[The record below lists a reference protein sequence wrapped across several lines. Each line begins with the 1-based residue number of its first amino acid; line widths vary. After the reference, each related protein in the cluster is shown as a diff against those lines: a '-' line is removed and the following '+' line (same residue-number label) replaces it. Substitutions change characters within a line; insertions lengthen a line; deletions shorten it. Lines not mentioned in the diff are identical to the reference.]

1 MMKEFAA
8 KPMLSLPE
16 ALKESTGNVFR
27 FTGRARRSEYWWT
40 MLVVYLAE
48 LILNFCGILS
58 VLNIFLSLAVIP
70 LTFRRLHDT
79 GRSGWWWGVGAIM
92 KGVFIVLLLV
102 KVVKVALVSYNDEPD
117 DFDETSVFAMIGE
130 YLIYALIICLYHL
143 VLLIFLC
150 LDGSREENRYGASPK
165 YEGGEEMFDKE

>member
-1 MMKEFAA
+1 
-8 KPMLSLPE
+8 
-16 ALKESTGNVFR
+16 
-27 FTGRARRSEYWWT
+27 
-40 MLVVYLAE
+40 MLVVCLAE
-48 LILNFCGILS
+48 FILNFCGILS

-92 KGVFIVLLLV
+92 KGVFIVVLLV
-102 KVVKVALVSYNDEPD
+102 KVMKVALGSYNDEMD
-117 DFDETSVFAMIGE
+117 DFDEASVFAMIGE

-165 YEGGEEMFDKE
+165 YKSGEMTFGNE

>member
-1 MMKEFAA
+1 MKEIEA
-8 KPMLSLPE
+8 KPMLSFTE
-16 ALKESTGNVFR
+16 ALKESTSNVFR

-40 MLVVYLAE
+40 MLVVCLAE
-48 LILNFCGILS
+48 FILSFCGILS

-92 KGVFIVLLLV
+92 KGVFIVVLLV
-102 KVVKVALVSYNDEPD
+102 KVMKVALGSYNDEPD
-117 DFDETSVFAMIGE
+117 DFDEASVFAMIGE

-165 YEGGEEMFDKE
+165 YKSGEMTFGNE

>member
-1 MMKEFAA
+1 MKEIEA
-8 KPMLSLPE
+8 KPMLSFTE
-16 ALKESTGNVFR
+16 ALKESTSNVFR

-40 MLVVYLAE
+40 MLVVCLAE
-48 LILNFCGILS
+48 FILNFCGILS

-92 KGVFIVLLLV
+92 KGVFIVVLLV
-102 KVVKVALVSYNDEPD
+102 KVMKVALGSYNDEPD
-117 DFDETSVFAMIGE
+117 DFDEAIVFAMIGE
-130 YLIYALIICLYHL
+130 YLIYALIICSYHL

-165 YEGGEEMFDKE
+165 YKSGEMTFGNE

>member
-1 MMKEFAA
+1 MKEIEA
-8 KPMLSLPE
+8 KPMLSFTE
-16 ALKESTGNVFR
+16 ALKESTSNVFR

-40 MLVVYLAE
+40 MLVVCLAE
-48 LILNFCGILS
+48 FILNFCGILS
-58 VLNIFLSLAVIP
+58 VLNIFLSLVVIP

-92 KGVFIVLLLV
+92 KGVFIVVLLV
-102 KVVKVALVSYNDEPD
+102 KVMKVALGSYNDEPD
-117 DFDETSVFAMIGE
+117 DFDEAIVFAMIGE

-165 YEGGEEMFDKE
+165 YKSGEMTFGNE

>member
-1 MMKEFAA
+1 MKEIEA
-8 KPMLSLPE
+8 KPMLSFTE
-16 ALKESTGNVFR
+16 ALKESTSNVFR

-40 MLVVYLAE
+40 MLVVCLAE

-92 KGVFIVLLLV
+92 KGVFIVVLLV
-102 KVVKVALVSYNDEPD
+102 KVMKVALGSYNDEPD
-117 DFDETSVFAMIGE
+117 DFDEAIVFAMIGE

-165 YEGGEEMFDKE
+165 YKSGEMTFGNE

>member
-1 MMKEFAA
+1 MKEIEA
-8 KPMLSLPE
+8 KPMLSFTE
-16 ALKESTGNVFR
+16 ALKESTSNVFR

-40 MLVVYLAE
+40 MLVVCLAE
-48 LILNFCGILS
+48 FILNFCGILS

-70 LTFRRLHDT
+70 LTFRHLHDT

-92 KGVFIVLLLV
+92 KGVFIVVLLV
-102 KVVKVALVSYNDEPD
+102 KVMKVALGSYNDEPD
-117 DFDETSVFAMIGE
+117 DFDEAIVFAMIGE

-165 YEGGEEMFDKE
+165 YKSGEMTFGNE

>member
-1 MMKEFAA
+1 MKEIEA
-8 KPMLSLPE
+8 KPMLSFTE
-16 ALKESTGNVFR
+16 ALKESTSNVFR

-40 MLVVYLAE
+40 MLAVCLAE

-92 KGVFIVLLLV
+92 KGVFIVVLLV
-102 KVVKVALVSYNDEPD
+102 KVMKVALGSYNDEPD
-117 DFDETSVFAMIGE
+117 DFDEAIVFAMIGE

-165 YEGGEEMFDKE
+165 YKSGEMTFGNE

>member
-1 MMKEFAA
+1 MKEIEA
-8 KPMLSLPE
+8 KPMLSFTE
-16 ALKESTGNVFR
+16 ALKESTSNVFR

-40 MLVVYLAE
+40 MLVVCLAE
-48 LILNFCGILS
+48 FILNFCGILS
-58 VLNIFLSLAVIP
+58 ILNIFLSLAVIP

-92 KGVFIVLLLV
+92 KGVFIVVLLV
-102 KVVKVALVSYNDEPD
+102 KVMKVALGSYNDEMD
-117 DFDETSVFAMIGE
+117 DFDEAIVFAMIGE

-165 YEGGEEMFDKE
+165 YKSGEITFGNE

>member
-1 MMKEFAA
+1 MKEIEA
-8 KPMLSLPE
+8 KPMLSFTE
-16 ALKESTGNVFR
+16 ALKESTSNVFR

-40 MLVVYLAE
+40 MLVVCLAE

-92 KGVFIVLLLV
+92 KGVFIVVLLI
-102 KVVKVALVSYNDEPD
+102 KVMKVALGSYNDEMD
-117 DFDETSVFAMIGE
+117 DFDEASVFAMIGE

-165 YEGGEEMFDKE
+165 YKSGEMTFGNE

>member
-1 MMKEFAA
+1 MKEIEA
-8 KPMLSLPE
+8 KPMLSFTE
-16 ALKESTGNVFR
+16 ALKESTSNVFR

-40 MLVVYLAE
+40 MLVVCLAE

-92 KGVFIVLLLV
+92 KGVFIVVLLV
-102 KVVKVALVSYNDEPD
+102 KVMKVALGSYNDESD
-117 DFDETSVFAMIGE
+117 DFDDAIVFAMIGE
-130 YLIYALIICLYHL
+130 YLIYTLIICLYHL

-165 YEGGEEMFDKE
+165 YKSGEMTFGNE

>member
-1 MMKEFAA
+1 MKEIEA
-8 KPMLSLPE
+8 KPMLSFTE
-16 ALKESTGNVFR
+16 ALKESTSNVFR

-40 MLVVYLAE
+40 MLVVCLAE

-92 KGVFIVLLLV
+92 KGVFIVVLLV
-102 KVVKVALVSYNDEPD
+102 KVMKVALGSYNDEPD
-117 DFDETSVFAMIGE
+117 DFDDAIVFAMIGE

-165 YEGGEEMFDKE
+165 YKSGEMTFGNE

>member
-1 MMKEFAA
+1 MKEIEA
-8 KPMLSLPE
+8 KPMLSFTE
-16 ALKESTGNVFR
+16 ALKESTSNVFR

-40 MLVVYLAE
+40 MLVVCLAE

-92 KGVFIVLLLV
+92 KGVFIVVLLV
-102 KVVKVALVSYNDEPD
+102 KVMKVALGSYNDEMD
-117 DFDETSVFAMIGE
+117 DFDEASVFAMIGE

-165 YEGGEEMFDKE
+165 YKSGEMTFGNE

>member
-1 MMKEFAA
+1 MKEIEA
-8 KPMLSLPE
+8 KPMLSFTE
-16 ALKESTGNVFR
+16 ALKESTSNVFR

-40 MLVVYLAE
+40 MLVVCLAE
-48 LILNFCGILS
+48 FILNFCGILS

-92 KGVFIVLLLV
+92 KGVFIVVLLV
-102 KVVKVALVSYNDEPD
+102 KVMKVALGSYNDEMD
-117 DFDETSVFAMIGE
+117 DFDEASVFAMIGE

-165 YEGGEEMFDKE
+165 YKSGEVTFGNE